1 MALREIRPP
10 IPTAG
15 IGKIEKA
22 RYEVK
27 NTSYRAFFFLLSN
40 LLDSQRT
47 ILSIYNF
54 CKSAFVENAEFS
66 KRAKFF
72 GQSLAK
78 VAFPIVVVAKG
89 VKTPLPA
96 VREGG
101 ENSWS

>member
-1 MALREIRPP
+1 MLREIRPS
-10 IPTAG
+10 IQSASV

-27 NTSYRAFFFLLSN
+27 ITSYWAFFFWMSKKNDFRRWNLSFGN
-40 LLDSQRT
+40 ALQ
-47 ILSIYNF
+47 IP
-54 CKSAFVENAEFS
+54 FVKNAEFFN
-66 KRAKFF
+66 RIEKFE
-72 GQSLAK
+72 QSLAK

>member
-27 NTSYRAFFFLLSN
+27 NTSYRAFTFWMSN
-40 LLDSQRT
+40 SLDSRRAV
-47 ILSIYNF
+47 LFIYNF
-54 CKSAFVENAEFS
+54 YKSIFVENAEFS